1 MSSGLDESAFYPPN
15 LSGSKSR
22 VPAVIRVGS
31 FAADRYVTTHPQ
43 YADSAS
49 YAGRFRQLQS
59 RALSTIRAKANQI
72 LRHAAEQVTLLLRL
86 HMWRHGQCSQTCMLV
101 IQSQAVRPVFVV
113 QAWLCHTAVQVKL
126 VTE

>member
-1 MSSGLDESAFYPPN
+1 MSCPPFQTNLAEVLACICLLQHSFVVFYMSGMSCGLDEMSICYPPT

-22 VPAVIRVGS
+22 VQEVIKLGL

-49 YAGRFRQLQS
+49 YAARFRQLQS
-59 RALSTIRAKANQI
+59 RAMSTIRAKTNQI

-86 HMWRHGQCSQTCMLV
+86 
-101 IQSQAVRPVFVV
+101 PV
-113 QAWLCHTAVQVKL
+113 A
-126 VTE
+126 